1 MKTSNSIVAVNPSN
15 SPGIT
20 LTLESTGIFLGI
32 LVSASALGTLAVSV
46 ISKMNRISTSIAQIE
61 ETLKTHASNTQKIS
75 ELERRFDLHEQEYVN
90 RKDVL
95 QMILGQINEKIDHKF
110 KRSLFY
116 TRDVQRFLQR
126 TTEYQ
131 MREYEE
137 HTISPDE

>member
-1 MKTSNSIVAVNPSN
+1 MNTSKSIVAINPPT

-32 LVSASALGTLAVSV
+32 LVSVSVLGTLAVSV
-46 ISKMNRISTSIAQIE
+46 ISKMNRISISITQIE
-61 ETLKTHASNTQKIS
+61 ETLKTHASNAQKIS
-75 ELERRFDLHEQEYVN
+75 DLERRFELHEQEYVN

-116 TRDVQRFLQR
+116 TRDIQRFLQR
-126 TTEYQ
+126 STDYQ
-131 MREYEE
+131 IREYEE
-137 HTISPDE
+137 HTSSPEE